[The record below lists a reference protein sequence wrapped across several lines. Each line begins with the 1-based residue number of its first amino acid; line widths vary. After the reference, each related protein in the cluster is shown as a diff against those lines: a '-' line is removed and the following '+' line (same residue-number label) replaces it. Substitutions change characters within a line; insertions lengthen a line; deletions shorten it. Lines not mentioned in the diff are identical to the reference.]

1 MASVIK
7 GKGRKKAAPSA
18 AAGPSVPADE
28 RSAVAPVSDQ
38 AQAIIDDAHRHHKD
52 LIAHANEDVVQM
64 VEAAAAKGEEEG
76 TAQAQHMRA
85 EVAQLEQRMLAEIEN
100 EVVRTALRVAEE
112 ILSKEVKQ
120 NEMAVVNIA
129 AQALSSARDAK
140 EVFLRVHPRHSA
152 ALRANKA
159 RLIDVLRSARDVSV
173 REDKKVKA
181 GGVLIQTEAGVIDAQ
196 LDTQLEEM
204 GLLLGT

>member
-7 GKGRKKAAPSA
+7 GKGRGKKREDSAPS
-18 AAGPSVPADE
+18 DD
-28 RSAVAPVSDQ
+28 RSAMAALSEQ
-38 AQAIIDDAHRHHKD
+38 AQAIIDDANKHHRE
-52 LIAHANEDVVQM
+52 LVAHANEDVVAM
-64 VEAAAAKGEEEG
+64 VEEAAARGEEEG
-76 TAQAQHMRA
+76 TAQAESMRA

-100 EVVRTALRVAEE
+100 EVVRTSLRVAEE
-112 ILSKEVKQ
+112 ILKKEVAQ

-129 AQALSSARDAK
+129 VQALSTARDSK

-159 RLIDVLRSARDVSV
+159 KMIDALRSARDVAV
-173 REDKKVKA
+173 REDKKVKS

-196 LDTQLEEM
+196 LDTQLEEI

>member
-18 AAGPSVPADE
+18 PAEE
-28 RSAVAPVSDQ
+28 RSAVAPISDQ
-38 AQAIIDDAHRHHKD
+38 AQAIIDDAHRHHQE

-76 TAQAQHMRA
+76 TAQAENMRA

-112 ILSKEVKQ
+112 ILAKEVKQ
-120 NEMAVVNIA
+120 NDMAVVNIA
-129 AQALSSARDAK
+129 AQALSTARDAK